1 MKDAEELLNCCEAT
15 VQHRIHNINE
25 RQQCER
31 KILFCGSEEGRP
43 SWRRWSPEGVRS
55 LQDEQDEVSK
65 DPVRQT
71 SAWTNK
77 KKEEEEDLESTRT
90 VPRSGRRPRA

>member
-1 MKDAEELLNCCEAT
+1 MLRE
-15 VQHRIHNINE
+15 
-25 RQQCER
+25 
-31 KILFCGSEEGRP
+31 
-43 SWRRWSPEGVRS
+43 VRS

-90 VPRSGRRPRA
+90 VVPRSGRRPRA

>member
-1 MKDAEELLNCCEAT
+1 ML
-15 VQHRIHNINE
+15 VSR
-25 RQQCER
+25 
-31 KILFCGSEEGRP
+31 GGR
-43 SWRRWSPEGVRS
+43 G

-71 SAWTNK
+71 SAWTNE

-90 VPRSGRRPRA
+90 VVPRSGRRPRA

>member
-1 MKDAEELLNCCEAT
+1 MSREVK
-15 VQHRIHNINE
+15 
-25 RQQCER
+25 
-31 KILFCGSEEGRP
+31 
-43 SWRRWSPEGVRS
+43 S

-71 SAWTNK
+71 SAWTNE

-90 VPRSGRRPRA
+90 VVPRSGRRPRA

>member
-1 MKDAEELLNCCEAT
+1 MSREVK
-15 VQHRIHNINE
+15 
-25 RQQCER
+25 
-31 KILFCGSEEGRP
+31 
-43 SWRRWSPEGVRS
+43 S

-77 KKEEEEDLESTRT
+77 KKEEEDLESTRT